1 MKKLSRA
8 AALSALSVAVAAAA
22 ISTANATV
30 FSQFAFTSNVSTSGA
45 FGGVNGIY
53 GNGDVR
59 LDSIAFSGYTL
70 GQSQLQLT
78 GSTTL
83 VLDDGRD
90 AARGGNN
97 LAAGR
102 GINSAAD
109 SWTNEGPATIAPTSA
124 DLQGAL
130 ANFNLTSIVVTR
142 ETPGIAIV
150 DVTFTTPTDRF
161 FFWERGGNSDILVE
175 ALNAKGQVTGSYTI
189 LRSNY
194 AQTGIVITTDNGS
207 FLNNGQ
213 ALGSIGL
220 KTDELVSRL
229 RLASFQTDTINFN
242 GPDYKLIATAGALA
256 PVPEPSSYLMMMAGG
271 GMLGGL
277 ALRKG
282 RRRRN

>member
-1 MKKLSRA
+1 MHMKKLSRA

-109 SWTNEGPATIAPTSA
+109 SWTNEGPATIAPTCKARSP
-124 DLQGAL
+124 
-130 ANFNLTSIVVTR
+130 TSTS
-142 ETPGIAIV
+142 PA
-150 DVTFTTPTDRF
+150 
-161 FFWERGGNSDILVE
+161 
-175 ALNAKGQVTGSYTI
+175 
-189 LRSNY
+189 
-194 AQTGIVITTDNGS
+194 
-207 FLNNGQ
+207 
-213 ALGSIGL
+213 
-220 KTDELVSRL
+220 
-229 RLASFQTDTINFN
+229 
-242 GPDYKLIATAGALA
+242 
-256 PVPEPSSYLMMMAGG
+256 
-271 GMLGGL
+271 
-277 ALRKG
+277 
-282 RRRRN
+282 